1 MSRRILSVS
10 CWLTLIAL
18 ALMVWSVL
26 DPRPTPV
33 MLAMSVAQGIGTLAF
48 ALFAVV
54 VISDLRKAG
63 LIRVWLPKRWS
74 R

>member
-1 MSRRILSVS
+1 MSRRLLSIS
-10 CWLTLIAL
+10 CLLTLVAL

-48 ALFAVV
+48 LLYAF
-54 VISDLRKAG
+54 VILNDLRKAG